1 MSTQRTK
8 LSPGRILAI
17 VIAVIVLVP
26 ILFIVIGFWPGSTR
40 GIEAVAN
47 KFQPGEGWVLES
59 EQINPPMLICLQG
72 DCNTMSRS
80 WSLDKNITTEEFHN
94 AVVSSPGFAKLWRD
108 DIKCET
114 SPNVTG
120 GSTMCEVKGFVDDVP
135 ITLFALGDEE
145 DTYDPKII
153 LRIDRRH

>member
-72 DCNTMSRS
+72 DCGEVRKVWRGQASIF
-80 WSLDKNITTEEFHN
+80 KNCSEFAQLSH
-94 AVVSSPGFAKLWRD
+94 S
-108 DIKCET
+108 
-114 SPNVTG
+114 VTG
-120 GSTMCEVKGFVDDVP
+120 EFDVNIDTVKFSNNDAGLVWACDIHRSIEYKDVTFSYRDYDDEQSM
-135 ITLFALGDEE
+135 L
-145 DTYDPKII
+145 I
-153 LRIDRRH
+153 LQVENK